1 MSVRP
6 TPEPAPV
13 LNITRPFTPRDAA
26 AAGLDPKRLRR
37 LGHSPVLRGVWISSS
52 VVVDTRVRALATL
65 LVAGPDSWIRGRT
78 AARLWRGI
86 GPDDGRTHVGL
97 PITGPT
103 SSPRRLR
110 IEGVAA
116 SFRPR
121 PDRLILDR
129 DVRLT
134 PPSATLVEL
143 AAELSL
149 VDLVVLG
156 DSLVRRQATTPERLR
171 AAARADRSRSGPR
184 ARRAA
189 GPVRERVDSPKETR
203 LRVLL
208 VLAGLPE
215 PVVDLRLRDED
226 GHVVRRLDLAY
237 EAERIA
243 IEFDGRHHIERQ
255 DRWVADI
262 DRREELEAQGW
273 LFVVLTSGGVHG
285 DAARTVD
292 RVAAALA
299 RRGRTVRTRGD
310 WRQHL
315 MP

>member
-1 MSVRP
+1 MTSS
-6 TPEPAPV
+6 
-13 LNITRPFTPRDAA
+13 DAI
-26 AAGLDPKRLRR
+26 L
-37 LGHSPVLRGVWISSS
+37 
-52 VVVDTRVRALATL
+52 
-65 LVAGPDSWIRGRT
+65 
-78 AARLWRGI
+78 ARLMALHPKVI
-86 GPDDGRTHVGL
+86 DM
-97 PITGPT
+97 
-103 SSPRRLR
+103 S
-110 IEGVAA
+110 
-116 SFRPR
+116 
-121 PDRLILDR
+121 LD
-129 DVRLT
+129 
-134 PPSATLVEL
+134 
-143 AAELSL
+143 
-149 VDLVVLG
+149 
-156 DSLVRRQATTPERLR
+156 
-171 AAARADRSRSGPR
+171 
-184 ARRAA
+184 
-189 GPVRERVDSPKETR
+189 R

-243 IEFDGRHHIERQ
+243 IELDGRHHIERQ

-273 LFVVLTSGGVHG
+273 LFVVLTSAGVHG